1 MAAVSEWRVKLV
13 GRPSKDV
20 SCPSIVKTRVID
32 TGLCCRCMACMAACP
47 AAVRTGVGF
56 EFEERE
62 HVCVDCEICVRIC
75 PRLDYKPL
83 SGVGSYIEAVAG
95 RSKRFEGQ
103 DGAMVTEILISA
115 MEMGMIDRCIFVGR
129 DEEWR
134 TEVFHVRD
142 VEQLEV
148 PTLTGTKYTFAAA
161 VPALREAVLN
171 TKAGVGFVGTPCM
184 VSAVRRLQKALA
196 VFRRVKLVVG
206 LFCTENFYWEDLIP
220 FLEEKG
226 VDIKKLVKTDI
237 SKGKFIATMTDG
249 VVEFPVKELSKIM
262 PSGCRFCTDFSA
274 VESDVSVGSVG
285 SKPGFSTVLVR
296 NENAKAVLDYIRERG
311 YAEFDE
317 VSLEAVERLC
327 NLKKKREA
335 NIKEAMQKGD

>member
-1 MAAVSEWRVKLV
+1 MAVATKWRVKLV
-13 GRPSKDV
+13 EKPLRDLSYFGNLKAL
-20 SCPSIVKTRVID
+20 VID
-32 TGLCCRCMACMAACP
+32 RGLCSRCLACTVVCP
-47 AAVRTGVGF
+47 VAVRRAGV
-56 EFEERE
+56 ELSERE
-62 HVCVDCEICVRIC
+62 DVCVDCGACVRVC
-75 PRLDYKPL
+75 PRFDYKPL

-103 DGAMVTEILISA
+103 DGAMVTEILVSA
-115 MEMGMIDRCIFVGR
+115 MEMGMIDRCILVGR

-134 TEVFHVRD
+134 TEIFHVRD

-161 VPALREAVLN
+161 VPALREAVLS
-171 TKAGVGFVGTPCM
+171 TKGSVGFVGTPCM
-184 VSAVRRLQKALA
+184 VSAVRKLQRVFTALK
-196 VFRRVKLVVG
+196 RRIGLVVG
-206 LFCTENFYWEDLIP
+206 LFCTENFHWEDLIP
-220 FLEEKG
+220 FLEGKG
-226 VDIKKLVKTDI
+226 VDVRKLVKTDI
-237 SKGKFIATMTDG
+237 TKGKFIATMTDG
-249 VVEFPVKELSKIM
+249 VVEFPVKELSTIM
-262 PSGCRFCTDFSA
+262 PSGCRVCTDFSA

-296 NENAKAVLDYIRERG
+296 SENAKAVLDYIRERE

-335 NIKEAMQKGD
+335 NIKKVMQGEN

>member
-13 GRPSKDV
+13 GRPKDV
-20 SCPSIVKTRVID
+20 SCPSVVKTQVID

-56 EFEERE
+56 DFEERK

-83 SGVGSYIEAVAG
+83 SGIGSYIKAVAG
-95 RSKRFEGQ
+95 RSKRFKGQ
-103 DGAMVTEILISA
+103 DGAMVTEILMSA
-115 MEMGMIDRCIFVGR
+115 MEMGIIDRCIFVGR
-129 DEEWR
+129 DEDWR
-134 TEVFHVRD
+134 TEILHVRD

-171 TKAGVGFVGTPCM
+171 TKVGVGFVGTPCM
-184 VSAVRRLQKALA
+184 VSGVRRLQKELA
-196 VFRRVKLVVG
+196 VFRRKVKLVIG
-206 LFCTENFYWEDLIP
+206 LFCTENFYWDELTE
-220 FLEEKG
+220 FLKERG

-237 SKGKFIATMTDG
+237 TKGKFIATMTDD
-249 VVEFPVKELSKIM
+249 VVEFPVKELSAIM
-262 PSGCRFCTDFSA
+262 PSGCRVCTDFSA

-296 NENAKAVLDYIRERG
+296 EENAKEVLDFIREHG
-311 YAEFDE
+311 YADFDE
-317 VSLEAVERLC
+317 VSLEFVERLC

-335 NIKEAMQKGD
+335 NIK